1 MTLRGLRILVTR
13 SGEQE
18 ERLCAMIRKRG
29 GIPIS
34 FPTVRMV
41 PPGDSA
47 PLDEAID
54 RLSSFDWLLLTS
66 ANAARFFLERVAAR
80 GDGRLPEALRVA
92 AVGPGTR
99 GEIRER
105 GFPVHLT
112 AGKHTAEGL
121 VESLAADGIE
131 GKRFLFP
138 RSESGREVL
147 PEEIAR
153 RGGAVET
160 VTAYRNVVPR
170 KDERATAA
178 ILADPPDVCTFAS
191 PSAFRNFFL
200 QLGEEE
206 AVSVLSRSR
215 IAVIGEVTAAAV
227 SDRKFRVDILPER
240 YTLAGMLE
248 AIERSTASRRPR
260 GEGRDDLS

>member
-18 ERLCAMIRKRG
+18 ERLCAMIRERG
-29 GIPIS
+29 GTPVS
-34 FPTVRMV
+34 FPTVRLV
-41 PPGDSA
+41 PPGDPG
-47 PLDEAID
+47 PLDRAID
-54 RLSSFDWLLLTS
+54 RLASFDWLLLTS
-66 ANAARFFLERVAAR
+66 ANAARCFLERVAAR
-80 GDGRLPEALRVA
+80 GAGPLPEPLRVA
-92 AVGPGTR
+92 SVGPGTSR
-99 GEIRER
+99 EIRER

-121 VESLAADGIE
+121 VEALTAEGIR

-138 RSESGREVL
+138 RAESGRDVL

-153 RGGAVET
+153 RGGAVEA
-160 VTAYRNVVPR
+160 VTAYRNVMPR
-170 KDERATAA
+170 KDERTAAA

-200 QLGEEE
+200 QLGEE
-206 AVSVLSRSR
+206 AAASVLSRSR

-227 SDRKFRVDILPER
+227 SERNFRVDILPER

-248 AIERSTASRRPR
+248 AIERRTASRKPR